1 MARNRE
7 LATRRGVLDRVFC
20 PDDDAPQSLVR
31 APSWTLWSG
40 CGAWASKSTRRHSA
54 IMQLR
59 KRSFAMIACEPLASK
74 YARPYND

>member
-31 APSWTLWSG
+31 APSWTWQAG
-40 CGAWASKSTRRHSA
+40 CGALVSNSTRQLSA
-54 IMQLR
+54 TMQLR
-59 KRSFAMIACEPLASK
+59 KRSFAMALDFAGW
-74 YARPYND
+74 RPNA